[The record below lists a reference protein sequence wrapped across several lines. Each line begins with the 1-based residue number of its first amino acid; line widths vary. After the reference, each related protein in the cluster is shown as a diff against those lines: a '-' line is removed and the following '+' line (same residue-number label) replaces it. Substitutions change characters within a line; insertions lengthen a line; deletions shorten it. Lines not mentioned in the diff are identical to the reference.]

1 MKTDTMK
8 NTRKGY
14 VQAYKIQ
21 TILLTLLLIVFV
33 ACKPKM
39 EEANNE
45 PLKKPNILFIAIDDL
60 RPELGSYGSE
70 IAVTPNLDK
79 LASDG
84 LQFDRAYC
92 QQAICSPSRASL
104 MTGARPETIDV
115 IENYTYFRDANPD
128 IITLPQHFKN
138 NGYEAT
144 HTGKIY
150 HKQGFADPD
159 ISWSRKPAY
168 DRMTIEQ
175 SKTPGGFALRENQ
188 EMFKKNQA
196 DVIAK
201 YGKNAPRNGLGKG
214 PAYEMANV
222 PDTFYEDGYNAELA
236 IVTMKDMIEKNPDKP
251 FFLGMGMKKPHLD
264 WLAPKKYW
272 ELYSRDDIK
281 LTTQTEAPK
290 NGAAMGLH
298 PSFELRARYGIP
310 KKGKI
315 DDELAKTLKHAYLAS
330 VSYIDAQIG
339 KMIDALEK
347 EGLRDNTIIIVWSD
361 HGWHLGEMGIWGKA
375 TNYEISAR
383 VPLIIWTPDM
393 PNESRGKTSKA
404 LVELVD
410 MYPTLSELAG
420 LELLDHLEGQSF
432 APLLENPSKEWKK
445 AAFTQFPSP
454 ALREWAANPLSQ
466 GMRETYFG
474 PLIEE
479 VEGKIIEQQQ
489 EKWDRELFENYLMG
503 YAMRTDRYRF
513 VVWKDYRSPK
523 AEPVFFEL
531 YDHEN
536 DPIETKNIASDN
548 PDLVA
553 KLLAQ
558 FNKGWKGNM
567 AKQKT

>member
-1 MKTDTMK
+1 MFKK
-8 NTRKGY
+8 ILGLVFLVLFLGCKEKGP
-14 VQAYKIQ
+14 A
-21 TILLTLLLIVFV
+21 V
-33 ACKPKM
+33 AAV
-39 EEANNE
+39 EQ
-45 PLKKPNILFIAIDDL
+45 KPNILFIAIDDL

-79 LASDG
+79 LASLG
-84 LQFDRAYC
+84 LQFERAYC

-104 MTGARPETIDV
+104 MTGARPETINV
-115 IENYTYFRDANPD
+115 IENFKYFRDENPD
-128 IITLPQHFKN
+128 IITLSQHFKN

-150 HKQGFADPD
+150 HKPGFADPD
-159 ISWSRKPAY
+159 LSWSRKPAY
-168 DRMTIEQ
+168 DKMTIERSQ
-175 SKTPGGFALRENQ
+175 TPGGFALAENQ
-188 EMFKKNQA
+188 ELFKKNQA
-196 DVIAK
+196 DMIAK
-201 YGKNAPRNGLGKG
+201 YGPNAPRNGLGKG
-214 PAYEMANV
+214 PAYEKADV

-236 IVTMKDMIEKNPDKP
+236 IVTLKDMVEKNPDKP

-272 ELYSRDDIK
+272 ELYNRDDIK
-281 LTTQTEAPK
+281 LTAQTEAPK

-310 KKGKI
+310 KKGSI

-347 EGLRDNTIIIVWSD
+347 EGLRDNTIIMVWSD

-383 VPLIIWTPDM
+383 VPLMIWTPDM
-393 PNESRGKTSKA
+393 PNSSRGKTSKA
-404 LVELVD
+404 LVELID

-420 LELLDHLEGQSF
+420 LELPKHLEGQSF
-432 APLLENPSKEWKK
+432 VPLLEDPNKEWKR
-445 AAFTQFPSP
+445 AAFTQFPTP
-454 ALREWAANPLSQ
+454 ALREWAANPLSK

-479 VEGKIIEQQQ
+479 VEGKIIAQQK
-489 EKWDRELFENYLMG
+489 EKWDREMFENYLMG
-503 YAMRTDRYRF
+503 YAMRTERYRF
-513 VVWKDYRSPK
+513 MVWKDFRDPN

-531 YDHEN
+531 YDHQN
-536 DPIETKNIASDN
+536 DPTESKNIAGEN

-558 FNKGWKGNM
+558 FKKGWKGNM